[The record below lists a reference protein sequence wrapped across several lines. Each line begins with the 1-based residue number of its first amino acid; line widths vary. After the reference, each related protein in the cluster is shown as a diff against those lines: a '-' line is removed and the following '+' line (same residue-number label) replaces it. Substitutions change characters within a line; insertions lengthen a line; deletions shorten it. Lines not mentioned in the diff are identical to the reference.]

1 MGYHLFTEYYY
12 MMIMLMVEF
21 YQTLISD
28 KLIYAIFVFVIGLIF
43 AIEFGKFAK
52 RIFQKAGVDKSL
64 ERIGIKNFFK
74 KGGIKFSVSDLV
86 GWMVKWFILLFAL
99 MSAVDIL
106 NFPQV
111 SNFLGVLLGY
121 LPNLFGAL
129 IILTIGLIVSQLVYE
144 AVEGGAK
151 VTGIRVYHLAA
162 IAFKWIIIIITC
174 LVVLEQVEIKT
185 EILKIF
191 AGGLSLMIAIAG
203 GLAFGLGG
211 QYQAKELIEE
221 FKNKMKQ

>member
-1 MGYHLFTEYYY
+1 MEYHLFTDYYY
-12 MMIMLMVEF
+12 MMIRLMVEF
-21 YQTLISD
+21 YQSLISERM
-28 KLIYAIFVFVIGLIF
+28 IYAVFIFVVGLIF
-43 AIEFGKFAK
+43 AIELSKFTK
-52 RIFQKAGVDKSL
+52 RVFQKVGVDKSL
-64 ERIGIKNFFK
+64 EKIGIKSFFK
-74 KGGIKFSVSDLV
+74 KGGIKFSVSDLAA
-86 GWMVKWFILLFAL
+86 WMVKWFILLFAL
-99 MSAVDIL
+99 MSAVDVL
-106 NFPQV
+106 SLPQA
-111 SNFLGVLLGY
+111 SDFLGTILRY
-121 LPNLFGAL
+121 LPSLFGAL

-151 VTGIRVYHLAA
+151 ATGIRAYHLAA

>member
-1 MGYHLFTEYYY
+1 MQYYLFTDYYY
-12 MMIMLMVEF
+12 MMLSSMVDF
-21 YQTLISD
+21 YQSFISERMV
-28 KLIYAIFVFVIGLIF
+28 YAAFIFIVGLIF
-43 AIEFGKFAK
+43 AIELSKFTK
-52 RIFQKAGVDKSL
+52 KIFQK
-64 ERIGIKNFFK
+64 IGIDKTLEKIGVKNFFK
-74 KGGIKFSVSDLV
+74 KGGVEFSISDLAA
-86 GWMVKWFILLFAL
+86 WIVKWFILLFAL

-106 NFPQV
+106 SLPQA
-111 SNFLGVLLGY
+111 SNFLSVVLGY

-151 VTGIRVYHLAA
+151 ATGIRIYHLAA
-162 IAFKWIIIIITC
+162 VAFKWMIIIITF

-191 AGGLSLMIAIAG
+191 ASGFALMFAIAG

-211 QYQAKELIEE
+211 QYHAKELIDE
-221 FKNKMKQ
+221 FKNKMKK